1 MAAGFTSIG
10 GCERGEPWLL
20 RRRILLFVIEGL
32 GCTCWA
38 LKGLGEDVGA
48 ERRGAVPGTIFDA
61 EDTVVCGLKV
71 TILGDLG
78 EFGGL
83 NVVEDGGGR
92 SGDLSVDAEAIA
104 LFWVVYPDGYKKGS
118 LKLAVLLSCDMNILC

>member
-1 MAAGFTSIG
+1 LAAGFASIG

-20 RRRILLFVIEGL
+20 RRRTLLFVIEGL

-38 LKGLGEDVGA
+38 LKELGEDVAA
-48 ERRGAVPGTIFDA
+48 ERRGAEAGFVFDA
-61 EDTVVCGLKV
+61 ETVVCGLKV
-71 TILGDLG
+71 TVLGDFG

-83 NVVEDGGGR
+83 NVVDDGGGR

-104 LFWVVYPDGYKKGS
+104 PF
-118 LKLAVLLSCDMNILC
+118 